1 MIKTLDERGEREAD
15 QQKLRVF
22 FSVFGINTYYNYRQ
36 RGGKK
41 MK

>member
-22 FSVFGINTYYNYRQ
+22 FFCFWNKYLLTITIDKEAGR
-36 RGGKK
+36 R
-41 MK
+41 